1 MMSAEVMRSVNLNT
15 VDRSTLIQR
24 STVEV
29 DDTAEHDAKLEDYIR
44 KIKNPYC
51 YLDGKTA
58 VKITFAKTTLTL
70 EDSATATPR
79 SLRKSRKPFSV

>member
-44 KIKNPYC
+44 KIINPYC

-70 EDSATATPR
+70 EDCLEHY
-79 SLRKSRKPFSV
+79 LRGL

>member
-29 DDTAEHDAKLEDYIR
+29 DDTEE
-44 KIKNPYC
+44 
-51 YLDGKTA
+51 
-58 VKITFAKTTLTL
+58 
-70 EDSATATPR
+70 PR
-79 SLRKSRKPFSV
+79 CET

>member
-1 MMSAEVMRSVNLNT
+1 MMSAEAMRSVNLNT

-24 STVEV
+24 ESVRV
-29 DDTAEHDAKLEDYIR
+29 DHATEHDAKLADYIR

-58 VKITFAKTTLTL
+58 MKISFTKTDLTL
-70 EDSATATPR
+70 EDCLEHY
-79 SLRKSRKPFSV
+79 LRGL